1 MTTMTIEC
9 ASFTATPISEGRVR
23 LEIAEPAQPRKAVY
37 GAGEAIAR
45 LSELLGK
52 PFSHGSLN
60 YWRKQ
65 GLPCVRLGDK
75 KIVYSED
82 EIVRW
87 AQGRMGSAL
96 P

>member
-9 ASFTATPISEGRVR
+9 SSFTATPIGEGRVR

-37 GAGEAIAR
+37 NAGEAVAR
-45 LSELLGK
+45 ISELLGK
-52 PFSHGSLN
+52 QFSHGSLA

-65 GLPCVRLGDK
+65 GLPFVRLGDK
-75 KIVYSED
+75 KIVYND
-82 EIVRW
+82 DDLVLW
-87 AQGRMGSAL
+87 AQGRMGSAF

>member
-9 ASFTATPISEGRVR
+9 ASFKATPISEGRVR
-23 LEIAEPAQPRKAVY
+23 LDITAPAAPRKAVY

-45 LSELLGK
+45 LSEIFGK
-52 PFSHGSLN
+52 PLHRNSLS

-65 GLPCVRLGDK
+65 GLPCVRLGEK
-75 KIVYSED
+75 KIVYAED
-82 EIVRW
+82 EIVQW
-87 AQGRMGSAL
+87 AQGRLGCAM

>member
-1 MTTMTIEC
+1 MTIEC
-9 ASFTATPISEGRVR
+9 ASFKATPISEGRVR
-23 LEIAEPAQPRKAVY
+23 LEIAEAAQPRKAVY

-45 LSELLGK
+45 LSELFGR
-52 PFSHGSLN
+52 PLN
-60 YWRKQ
+60 RNCLAYWRNQ
-65 GLPCVRLGDK
+65 GLPCVRLGEK

>member
-9 ASFTATPISEGRVR
+9 SSFKATPISEGRVR

-37 GAGEAIAR
+37 GASDAVAR
-45 LSELLGK
+45 LSEIFGK
-52 PFSHGSLN
+52 PMQRNSLA

-65 GLPCVRLGDK
+65 GLPFVRLGDK

-82 EIVRW
+82 EITKW
-87 AQGRMGSAL
+87 AQGRIGGAF
-96 P
+96 